1 MISLLI
7 IIVTFLAGIGLYLF
21 MTRNESQIDDGIFD
35 LILERFLTRSFRKG
49 DITSI
54 SGASSEEIL
63 PTLNLLVKQGILKY
77 KKGRYRMIVPLF
89 FLDEQHYQ
97 KALRLTA
104 NDELMYGATQQ
115 PFLSHYKLIAF
126 YGIIPL
132 AFIFS
137 TLLLFDI
144 FPDLTNSV
152 TALFPLVDIR
162 IFSVFLIIISII
174 FVDAIENVI
183 KSWAQERF
191 SVVVGAKAGI
201 YFDEGF
207 ASELSG
213 RIQRG
218 RIGNVKMEI
227 SLLQK
232 LMNLIAEV
240 PYGDILIKER
250 GKKTPIRFKNIPFP
264 RELFFVIRRVQL
276 KGLGWRKRHARTL
289 MMWRT
294 KSLIPT
300 VGRP

>member
-7 IIVTFLAGIGLYLF
+7 IIVTFLAGLGLYLF
-21 MTRNESQIDDGIFD
+21 ITRNESQINEGIFD

-126 YGIIPL
+126 YGIIPI

-137 TLLLFDI
+137 TLLISSGL
-144 FPDLTNSV
+144 PN
-152 TALFPLVDIR
+152 
-162 IFSVFLIIISII
+162 IISY
-174 FVDAIENVI
+174 A
-183 KSWAQERF
+183 
-191 SVVVGAKAGI
+191 
-201 YFDEGF
+201 
-207 ASELSG
+207 
-213 RIQRG
+213 
-218 RIGNVKMEI
+218 
-227 SLLQK
+227 
-232 LMNLIAEV
+232 
-240 PYGDILIKER
+240 
-250 GKKTPIRFKNIPFP
+250 IPF
-264 RELFFVIRRVQL
+264 
-276 KGLGWRKRHARTL
+276 
-289 MMWRT
+289 
-294 KSLIPT
+294 SLPLLNSNCFN
-300 VGRP
+300 RSSK